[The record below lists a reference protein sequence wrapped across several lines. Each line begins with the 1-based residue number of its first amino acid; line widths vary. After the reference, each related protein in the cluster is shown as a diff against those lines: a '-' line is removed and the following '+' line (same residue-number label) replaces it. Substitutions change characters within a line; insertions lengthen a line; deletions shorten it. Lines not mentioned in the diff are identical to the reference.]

1 MSAGTVIVPAGKLK
15 SLLMDCVN
23 YAHCSDFVACVLSVN
38 IRYHIVIISTL
49 LNVCCELISLLE
61 TIRSLMDVYLQS
73 VSLLINKRF
82 FKKYTYY
89 LLLSFLYFVSQVFYK
104 LQFNLNTATFISKNI
119 AKTMQHAHI
128 SLIRVKKCM
137 TFYI

>member
-23 YAHCSDFVACVLSVN
+23 YAHCSDFVVCVLSVN

-49 LNVCCELISLLE
+49 LNVSCELMSLLE
-61 TIRSLMDVYLQS
+61 TIRSLMYVYLQS

-89 LLLSFLYFVSQVFYK
+89 LL
-104 LQFNLNTATFISKNI
+104 
-119 AKTMQHAHI
+119 
-128 SLIRVKKCM
+128 
-137 TFYI
+137 